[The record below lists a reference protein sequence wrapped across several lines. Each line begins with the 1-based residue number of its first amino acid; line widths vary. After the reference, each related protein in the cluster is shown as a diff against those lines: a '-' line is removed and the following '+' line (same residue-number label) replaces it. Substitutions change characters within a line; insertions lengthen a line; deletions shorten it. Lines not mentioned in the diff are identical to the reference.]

1 MADSKITILVVDDE
15 APIRRFL
22 KSSLSGA
29 GYKVVEALTGAE
41 CLSLAAS
48 HHPDVILLD
57 LGLPDQDG
65 LDVLKQLRVDCQTPV
80 IILSARENES
90 DKVAGLENG
99 ADDYLTKPFGMG
111 ELTARLKVALRH
123 AHTNDQPEEP
133 ILQSGDLTIDHEK
146 HLVLK
151 RGAEIHLTPNEW
163 GILEILSRHPG
174 KLVTQTQLL
183 KEVWG
188 DAWKDNT
195 HYLRT
200 YLHQLRHKLEDDPAR
215 PKWLVTEPGVGYRF
229 KAE

>member
-1 MADSKITILVVDDE
+1 MIEPKNIILIVDDE

-22 KSSLSGA
+22 KASLSGL
-29 GYKVVEALTGAE
+29 GYRVVEAVSGAE

-65 LDVLKQLRVDCQTPV
+65 LTVLRKLRAWCETPV
-80 IILSARENES
+80 IILSARGNES

-123 AHTNDQPEEP
+123 AQSKNQPEEP
-133 ILQSGDLTIDHEK
+133 IIRSGDLTIDHVK

-151 RGAEIHLTPNEW
+151 RGVEIHLTPNEW

-183 KEVWG
+183 KEIWG

-195 HYLRT
+195 QYLRT
-200 YLHQLRHKLEDDPAR
+200 YLHQLRHKLEDEPAR
-215 PKWLVTEPGVGYRF
+215 PKWLITEPGVGYRF
-229 KAE
+229 KSE